1 MSDTHQLLDNDM
13 SNKNLSTETYIA
25 DGVKGHPKQLALL
38 FFTEMWERFSF
49 YGMRALLVLFMVHQL
64 KYADAK
70 ANLIY
75 GTYTALVYL
84 MPLFG
89 GIAADKV
96 LGYRKA
102 IILGGI
108 LMAAGHLILAV
119 PTEWSFFAGMA
130 FLISGNGFFKPN
142 ISTMVGRLYR
152 DGDARRDGAFSIF
165 YMGVNLGAFI
175 GGLLCGELG
184 QNGYKHFSFISEEN
198 SWHYGFGLAGI
209 FMVIGLVVFLVG
221 QKSLGTIGLTPK
233 EESGEKVGMNKQLM
247 ILVASLLIIP
257 IFIVLFNN
265 YTVMGKIMFP
275 VCITATIAM
284 VVIAFKQEK
293 EARNKML
300 TAIILV
306 AFSVLFWAFYEQG
319 GGSLNL
325 YTERNVNTFG
335 IGAAAINNAINP
347 FYIILL
353 SFPFAW
359 MWLKLANIGKE
370 PSTPMKFTLSFLQL
384 GLGFFMFVVG
394 AKLAFNGQVGFFW
407 YALGYLLLTTGE
419 LCLSPIGLS
428 MITKL
433 SPPKFTGMMMGFWFL
448 ASALG
453 QHLAGV
459 IGTLMAIPSEGG
471 ATTVSA
477 VESLAIY
484 SGVFMKIFYVSLG
497 GGLVLLLLVPIL
509 KRWMGAVK

>member
-1 MSDTHQLLDNDM
+1 MSNTATLLDDDL
-13 SNKNLSTETYIA
+13 SNKALSSETYIA
-25 DGVKGHPKQLALL
+25 DSVEGHPKQLALL

-64 KYADAK
+64 HYEDAK

-89 GIAADKV
+89 GIAADKFI
-96 LGYRKA
+96 GYRKA
-102 IILGGI
+102 IVLGGA
-108 LMAAGHLILAV
+108 LMAAGHLILAI
-119 PTEWSFFAGMA
+119 PSEWSFFAGMA

-152 DGDARRDGAFSIF
+152 PGDGRRDGAFSIF
-165 YMGVNLGAFI
+165 YMGVNLGAAI
-175 GGLLCGELG
+175 GGLICGYVG
-184 QNGYKHFSFISEEN
+184 QSIN
-198 SWHYGFGLAGI
+198 WHYGFGLAGI
-209 FMVIGLVVFLVG
+209 FMIIGLITFMVG
-221 QKSLGTIGLTPK
+221 KKSLGEIGLTPK
-233 EESGEKVGMNKQLM
+233 EETGKDVDMTKQLM
-247 ILVASLLIIP
+247 VLGASLAIIP
-257 IFIVLFNN
+257 VFILLFNN
-265 YTVMGKIMFP
+265 YTVMSKIMFP
-275 VCITATIAM
+275 VCITATVGM
-284 VVIAFKQEK
+284 VFIAFQQEK
-293 EARNKML
+293 EARDKML
-300 TAIILV
+300 TAIVLV

-335 IGAAAINNAINP
+335 MPAAAINNFINP

-359 MWLKLANIGKE
+359 MWLALSKRDKE
-370 PSTPMKFTLSFLQL
+370 PSTPMKFSLSFFQL
-384 GLGFFMFVVG
+384 GLGFFLFVVG
-394 AKLAFNGQVGFFW
+394 AKLALNGQVGFFW

-419 LCLSPIGLS
+419 LCISPIGLS

-433 SPPKFTGMMMGFWFL
+433 SPTKYTGMMMGFWFL

-453 QHLAGV
+453 QHLAGW

-477 VESLAIY
+477 MESLGIY
-484 SGVFMKIFYVSLG
+484 SGVFMKIFYISVA
-497 GGLVLLLLVPIL
+497 GGLIILILVPIL
-509 KRWMGAVK
+509 KRWSHDVK

>member
-1 MSDTHQLLDNDM
+1 MGNETGLLDDDVL
-13 SNKNLSTETYIA
+13 KADTQTYIA
-25 DGVKGHPKQLALL
+25 DAVEGHPKQLALL

-64 KYADAK
+64 HYEDAK

-89 GIAADKV
+89 GIAADKFI
-96 LGYRKA
+96 GYRKA
-102 IILGGI
+102 IVLGGI

-152 DGDARRDGAFSIF
+152 DGDPRRDGAFSIF
-165 YMGVNLGAFI
+165 YMGVNLGAAI
-175 GGLLCGELG
+175 GGLICGYVG
-184 QNGYKHFSFISEEN
+184 QKIN
-198 SWHYGFGLAGI
+198 WHYGFGLAGI
-209 FMVIGLVVFLVG
+209 FMVIGLITFLFG
-221 QKSLGTIGLTPK
+221 QKSLGEIGLTPK
-233 EESGEKVGMNKQLM
+233 EKGGSNQDIAISKQLM
-247 ILVASLLIIP
+247 VLAFSLCIIP
-257 IFIVLFNN
+257 IFILLFNN

-284 VVIAFKQEK
+284 VAIAFQQDK

-300 TAIILV
+300 AAIVMV

-335 IGAAAINNAINP
+335 LPAAAINNFINP

-359 MWLKLANIGKE
+359 MWLNLGKRGKE
-370 PSTPMKFTLSFLQL
+370 PSTPMKFMLSFVQL
-384 GLGFFMFVVG
+384 GLGFFIFVVG
-394 AKLAFNGQVGFFW
+394 AKLALNGEVGFFW

-419 LCLSPIGLS
+419 LCISPIGLS

-433 SPPKFTGMMMGFWFL
+433 SPTKYTGMMMGFWFL

-477 VESLAIY
+477 TESLSIY
-484 SGVFMKIFYVSLG
+484 SGVFMKIVYISFA

-509 KRWMGAVK
+509 KKWSGATKTE

>member
-1 MSDTHQLLDNDM
+1 M
-13 SNKNLSTETYIA
+13 SNTVTLSDGEFSGQTSTNETYIA
-25 DGVKGHPKQLALL
+25 DNVNGHPKQLALL

-64 KYADAK
+64 HYEDAK

-89 GIAADKV
+89 GIAADKFI
-96 LGYRKA
+96 GYRKA
-102 IILGGI
+102 IVLGGA
-108 LMAAGHLILAV
+108 LMAAGHLILAI

-152 DGDARRDGAFSIF
+152 PGDARRDGAFSIF
-165 YMGVNLGAFI
+165 YMGVNLGAAI
-175 GGLLCGELG
+175 GGLICGYIG
-184 QNGYKHFSFISEEN
+184 QSIN
-198 SWHYGFGLAGI
+198 WHYGFGLAGI
-209 FMVIGLVVFLVG
+209 FMIVGLITFLIGK
-221 QKSLGTIGLTPK
+221 KSLGEIGLTPK
-233 EESGEKVGMNKQLM
+233 EETGKEVDMSKQLM
-247 ILVASLLIIP
+247 VLAASLAIIP
-257 IFIVLFNN
+257 LFILLFNN
-265 YTVMGKIMFP
+265 YTVMSKIMFP
-275 VCITATIAM
+275 VCIVATVGM
-284 VVIAFKQEK
+284 VFIAFQQEK
-293 EARNKML
+293 EARDKML
-300 TAIILV
+300 AAIVLV

-335 IGAAAINNAINP
+335 MPAAAINNFINP

-359 MWLKLANIGKE
+359 MWLALSERDKE
-370 PSTPMKFTLSFLQL
+370 PSTPMKFSLSFFQL
-384 GLGFFMFVVG
+384 GLGFFLFVVG
-394 AKLAFNGQVGFFW
+394 AKLALNGQVGFFW

-419 LCLSPIGLS
+419 LCISPIGLS

-433 SPPKFTGMMMGFWFL
+433 SPTKYTGMMMGFWFL

-453 QHLAGV
+453 QHLAGW

-477 VESLAIY
+477 IESLGIY
-484 SGVFMKIFYVSLG
+484 SGVFMKIFYVSAA
-497 GGLVLLLLVPIL
+497 GGLVILILVPIL
-509 KRWMGAVK
+509 KRWSHGVK

>member
-1 MSDTHQLLDNDM
+1 MANKIGLLDDDFLRAD
-13 SNKNLSTETYIA
+13 KQTYIA
-25 DGVKGHPKQLALL
+25 DANEGHPKQLYLL

-64 KYADAK
+64 KYADVK

-89 GIAADKV
+89 GIAADKI

-102 IILGGI
+102 ILLGGI
-108 LMAAGHLILAV
+108 LMAAGHLILAI

-130 FLISGNGFFKPN
+130 FLISGNGLFKPN
-142 ISTMVGRLYR
+142 ISTMVGKLYAP
-152 DGDARRDGAFSIF
+152 GDARRDGAFSIF
-165 YMGVNLGAFI
+165 YMGVNLGAAI
-175 GGLLCGELG
+175 GGLICGYIG
-184 QNGYKHFSFISEEN
+184 QEIN
-198 SWHYGFGLAGI
+198 WHYGFGLAGI
-209 FMVIGLVVFLVG
+209 FMILGLITFLFG
-221 QKSLGTIGLTPK
+221 QKSLGEIGLTPK
-233 EESGEKVGMNKQLM
+233 EKTGQDIAMSKQLM
-247 ILVASLLIIP
+247 ILVGSLIIIP
-257 IFIVLFNN
+257 IFILLFNN
-265 YTVMGKIMFP
+265 YTVMGNIMFP
-275 VCITATIAM
+275 ICIIATIAM
-284 VVIAFKQEK
+284 IIIAFQQDKD
-293 EARNKML
+293 ARNKML
-300 TAIILV
+300 AAIVMV

-335 IGAAAINNAINP
+335 LPAAAVNNFINP

-359 MWLKLANIGKE
+359 LWLKLGKSGKE
-370 PSTPMKFTLSFLQL
+370 PSTPMKFMLSFLQL
-384 GLGFFMFVVG
+384 GFGFFIFVVG
-394 AKLAFNGQVGFFW
+394 AKLALNGQVSFFW

-419 LCLSPIGLS
+419 LCISPIGLS

-433 SPPKFTGMMMGFWFL
+433 SPTKYTGMMMGFWFL

-477 VESLAIY
+477 IESLSIY
-484 SGVFMKIFYVSLG
+484 SGVFMKIFYVSIA
-497 GGLVLLLLVPIL
+497 GGLLLLLLVPIL
-509 KRWMGAVK
+509 KKWMGSDKKVELN